1 MKDLIAV
8 VGMED
13 GPEGS
18 PGPSVIGALRAAGT
32 RSLAVA
38 LSPQEA
44 GIWREPR
51 AHAVLVLPVNSG
63 PAELAAVLRKAKV
76 TLALPGSF
84 AGALLLAEAGPWLAA
99 AKICTT
105 NAHPDALLRHV
116 RTGLHAFNSMRPG
129 AHLARGLD
137 VLTPAHAESLS
148 LAQAWPQ
155 VLLSDCG
162 LTQRVRTAQAA
173 RKAVERLRSAGAERL
188 TLLETM
194 PGCLVE
200 VALVRIKGEVAG
212 AMAVQVIADDDR
224 ERPWCAVSI
233 DDPALV
239 AWAGAAAKELAFD
252 GPVTLRFQ
260 QHGVTPLLME
270 VRPTFPHWIEA
281 AAVAGAPLVERLL
294 AGVLNRPWKGRVH
307 ARAGVLFSA
316 SAEDAV
322 ISPVDLL
329 AVMPPENAR

>member
-1 MKDLIAV
+1 MKELVAV

-38 LSPQEA
+38 ISPQEA

-51 AHAVLVLPVNSG
+51 AEAVLVLPLGSG
-63 PAELAAVLRKAKV
+63 PAELADALRQAKV
-76 TLALPGSF
+76 TLVLPGSF
-84 AGALLLAEAGPWLAA
+84 AGSLLLAEANRWLAD

-129 AHLARGLD
+129 AYLARGLD
-137 VLTPAHAESLS
+137 VATPAHAESLA

-155 VLLSDCG
+155 VFVSDSG
-162 LTQRVRTAQAA
+162 LTQRVRTPQTA
-173 RKAVERLRSAGAERL
+173 RKAVERLRAAGAERL
-188 TLLETM
+188 TLLETL

-233 DDPALV
+233 DDPALL

-252 GPVTLRFQ
+252 GPLTFRFQ
-260 QHGVTPLLME
+260 QHGATPLLME

-294 AGVLNRPWKGRVH
+294 AGARGSPWKGRVH

-322 ISPVDLL
+322 ISPEDLV
-329 AVMPPENAR
+329 AVMPPENSR